1 MTGRM
6 PAGTVTD
13 AAFLPVAH
21 EPVDPA
27 KIVAG
32 TPTTGT
38 VEFDDAT
45 GVWEMTPGTMRDVEI
60 DELFVVVAGD
70 ATVDF
75 VHSELPS
82 IRLGPG
88 AVVRLEAGMNTVWTV
103 RQTLRKVYLVL

>member
-1 MTGRM
+1 VTGRM

-60 DELFVVVAGD
+60 DELFVVVA
-70 ATVDF
+70 ATRR
-75 VHSELPS
+75 STSSIPS
-82 IRLGPG
+82 CRRSGLAREPWS
-88 AVVRLEAGMNTVWTV
+88 ASRPA
-103 RQTLRKVYLVL
+103 